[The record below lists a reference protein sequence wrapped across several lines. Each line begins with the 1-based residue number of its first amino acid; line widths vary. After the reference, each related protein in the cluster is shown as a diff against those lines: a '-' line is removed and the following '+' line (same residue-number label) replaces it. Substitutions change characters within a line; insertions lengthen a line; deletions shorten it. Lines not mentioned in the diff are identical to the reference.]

1 MATLEKK
8 LSISIGS
15 AILFL
20 IVNLKET
27 HKLTSKLTNL
37 NLYNFDTNCRTN
49 LGILIHLLLF
59 FGITYLS
66 MSNPNISTGVKLKHS
81 IYGTLIFYLISSP
94 TFYSITN
101 KILNKEND
109 CINNTNVAVHSVIY
123 CIALIGVM
131 YLPEKNN

>member
-1 MATLEKK
+1 M
-8 LSISIGS
+8 LS
-15 AILFL
+15 
-20 IVNLKET
+20 
-27 HKLTSKLTNL
+27 
-37 NLYNFDTNCRTN
+37 
-49 LGILIHLLLF
+49 
-59 FGITYLS
+59 
-66 MSNPNISTGVKLKHS
+66 
-81 IYGTLIFYLISSP
+81 GTLIFYLISSP